1 MSFPGKDD
9 FRKIYLTE
17 NQINTCEKIIKEL
30 AIKTGASALM
40 MGDMTG
46 QTLVRYGGL
55 LDKDLEVFSVLA
67 ASNFAATAE
76 MAKLIGE
83 KTTFEILFHEGEVRS
98 IYLISLGDRYI
109 LEIIFKAT
117 IPPGTIRIYSK
128 KAKEKL
134 VEVIASEEMEV
145 DFSNIF
151 DDNFNSLLDE
161 QLDKAV
167 KNKPLNG

>member
-1 MSFPGKDD
+1 MSFPGKDE
-9 FRKIYLTE
+9 FRKVFLTE
-17 NQINTCEKIIKEL
+17 NQLRTAEKVLKEF
-30 AIKTGASALM
+30 ATKTGSSAVIL
-40 MGDMTG
+40 GDMTG
-46 QTLVRYGGL
+46 QLLAKYGAF
-55 LDKDLEVFSVLA
+55 DRDLEIFSVLA

-76 MAKLIGE
+76 MAKQIGE
-83 KTTFEILFHEGEVRS
+83 KTTFEILFHEGSERS
-98 IYLISLGDRYI
+98 IYLVSLNERYI

-134 VEVIASEEMEV
+134 LEVISSEEVEV

-161 QLDKAV
+161 QL
-167 KNKPLNG
+167 NKTLGDADSK